1 MRGKVPEI
9 RARMRRQALDDVGGL
24 VSPLAC
30 LVCI

>member
-1 MRGKVPEI
+1 MSGKFPEK

-24 VSPLAC
+24 VSPLVC